1 LDSQSEESPL
11 GAATGPVLDPDER
24 RELDRLRREVAALRA
39 TPAPRR
45 ARFRWASLAAAV
57 LLVLGCVG
65 VPASVLAVWTHNQLA
80 DTDRFVATVS
90 PVIEDPF
97 VHSAGQ
103 PDHHRLHDRH
113 RPLRPLRHRHARSG
127 RPGGQEVLRR
137 RLPQASG
144 HRTLEGDDQTLDGP
158 WPDPPL
164 DVRVSDGLEHP
175 ALPRLIIQ
183 DLLEPVSGER
193 PTDPL
198 LEKLDDPILHP
209 LQCVLHCVALR
220 SC

>member
-11 GAATGPVLDPDER
+11 GAATDPVLDPDER

-57 LLVLGCVG
+57 LLVLGCG

-97 VHSAGQ
+97 VHSALANRITTDSMTATAPCARCGTGMPAPAGRAAKRFRGDACRKRQ
-103 PDHHRLHDRH
+103 ATGRSKVMIRPSTAPGPI
-113 RPLRPLRHRHARSG
+113 RPLTSA
-127 RPGGQEVLRR
+127 
-137 RLPQASG
+137 
-144 HRTLEGDDQTLDGP
+144 
-158 WPDPPL
+158 
-164 DVRVSDGLEHP
+164 
-175 ALPRLIIQ
+175 
-183 DLLEPVSGER
+183 
-193 PTDPL
+193 
-198 LEKLDDPILHP
+198 
-209 LQCVLHCVALR
+209 
-220 SC
+220 